1 MIISYKYIKF
11 CKAGE
16 GEILDALHTAQ
27 RQQVRNHEYMFLTV
41 KCSFRLQHLFKLI
54 LFHIPITKL

>member
-1 MIISYKYIKF
+1 MTPSNRAAAIQF

-16 GEILDALHTAQ
+16 GEILDALHTAR

-41 KCSFRLQHLFKLI
+41 KRSFRL
-54 LFHIPITKL
+54 